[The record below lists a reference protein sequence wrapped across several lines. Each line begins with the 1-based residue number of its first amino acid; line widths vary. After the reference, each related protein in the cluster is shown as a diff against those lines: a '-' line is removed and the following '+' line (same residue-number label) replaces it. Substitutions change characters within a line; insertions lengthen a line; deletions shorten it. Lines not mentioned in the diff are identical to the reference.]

1 MPLLKKH
8 VMKEKQ
14 ILAVIDTNVIVSA
27 LLSHD
32 GKSNP
37 SIVLTNV
44 ISGNITPLYNEDI
57 ISEYKDVLSRDKF
70 PFRQEDIE
78 STIDLFVKK
87 GILIDS
93 TVPIK
98 ENYPDLDDVVFYEV
112 AMSMDG
118 TYLVTGNIKHFPIN
132 SMVVTPAEM
141 VEILKD

>member
-1 MPLLKKH
+1 
-8 VMKEKQ
+8 MKEKQ

-27 LLSHD
+27 LLNHD
-32 GKSNP
+32 GESNP

>member
-1 MPLLKKH
+1 
-8 VMKEKQ
+8 MKEKQ

-27 LLSHD
+27 LLNHD
-32 GKSNP
+32 GESNP

-112 AMSMDG
+112 AMSMEG

-132 SMVVTPAEM
+132 SIVVTPAEM

>member
-1 MPLLKKH
+1 
-8 VMKEKQ
+8 MKEKQ

-27 LLSHD
+27 LLNHD
-32 GKSNP
+32 SESNP

-57 ISEYKDVLSRDKF
+57 LSEYKDVLSRDKF
-70 PFRQEDIE
+70 PFRQEDVE

-98 ENYPDLDDVVFYEV
+98 ENYPVQL
-112 AMSMDG
+112 G
-118 TYLVTGNIKHFPIN
+118 TGPFCT
-132 SMVVTPAEM
+132 
-141 VEILKD
+141 

>member
-1 MPLLKKH
+1 
-8 VMKEKQ
+8 MKEKQ

-27 LLSHD
+27 LLNHD
-32 GKSNP
+32 SESNP
-37 SIVLTNV
+37 SIVLTSV

-57 ISEYKDVLSRDKF
+57 LSEYKDVLSRDKF
-70 PFRQEDIE
+70 PFRQEDVE

-93 TVPIK
+93 IVPIK
-98 ENYPDLDDVVFYEV
+98 ENFPDLDDVVFYEV
-112 AMSMDG
+112 AMSMEG

-132 SMVVTPAEM
+132 SIVVTPAEM

>member
-1 MPLLKKH
+1 
-8 VMKEKQ
+8 MKEKQ

-98 ENYPDLDDVVFYEV
+98 ENYPDLDDVMFYEV

>member
-1 MPLLKKH
+1 
-8 VMKEKQ
+8 MKEKQ

-27 LLSHD
+27 LLNHD
-32 GKSNP
+32 GESNP

-112 AMSMDG
+112 AMSMEG

-132 SMVVTPAEM
+132 SIVVTPAEM
-141 VEILKD
+141 VEILKG

>member
-1 MPLLKKH
+1 
-8 VMKEKQ
+8 MKEKQ

-27 LLSHD
+27 LLNHD
-32 GKSNP
+32 SESNP

-57 ISEYKDVLSRDKF
+57 LSEYKDVLSRDKF
-70 PFRQEDIE
+70 PFRQEDVE

-98 ENYPDLDDVVFYEV
+98 ENFPDLDDVVFYEV
-112 AMSMDG
+112 AMSMEG
-118 TYLVTGNIKHFPIN
+118 TYLVTGNIKHYPIN

-141 VEILKD
+141 GEILKD

>member
-1 MPLLKKH
+1 
-8 VMKEKQ
+8 MKEKQ

-27 LLSHD
+27 LLNHD
-32 GKSNP
+32 GESNP

-132 SMVVTPAEM
+132 SIVVTPAEM
-141 VEILKD
+141 VEKLKD

>member
-1 MPLLKKH
+1 
-8 VMKEKQ
+8 MKEKQ

-27 LLSHD
+27 LLNHD
-32 GKSNP
+32 GESIP

-112 AMSMDG
+112 AMSMEG